1 MADSSETD
9 PAKNYVFPP
18 HAIPSVAIDGSEAR
32 FPVHRIYC
40 IGRNYADHA
49 KEMGSAVDRSNPIFF
64 LKPADAVVPDGSKIP
79 YPPGTKDLHH
89 EVEMVV
95 ALQSGGSN
103 IAATDALRHVF
114 GYAVGVDL
122 TRRDLQAKAKEKG
135 NPWDVAKAFDR
146 SAPISA
152 LKPSRRIGNPLRG
165 KLELEVNGQLRQ
177 QGDISD
183 MLFGVPQIIH
193 ELSKLFELAA
203 GDLIFTG
210 TPSGVAPLV
219 RGDWFKARLE
229 GIAELHGAIV

>member
-1 MADSSETD
+1 MADSSDTD
-9 PAKNYVFPP
+9 PAMNYVFPP

-152 LKPSRRIGNPLRG
+152 LRPARKIGNPLRG